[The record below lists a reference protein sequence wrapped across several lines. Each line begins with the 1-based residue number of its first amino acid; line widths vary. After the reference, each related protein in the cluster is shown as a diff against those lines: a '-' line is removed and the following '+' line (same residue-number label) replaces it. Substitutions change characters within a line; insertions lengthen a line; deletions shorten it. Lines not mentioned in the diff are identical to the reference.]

1 MKATIKLILAV
12 VLICAP
18 ALTGWA
24 MDPSVAAL
32 DQMVK
37 GKPPVERQVEIRLDV
52 VGYEVD
58 RNPRAKAQLQ
68 AVAKAGGGVFS
79 GAGIKDIKKVMSG
92 VVAGGPK
99 PKAPPTGSRLIYG
112 DSVIRHGRLER

>member
-1 MKATIKLILAV
+1 MRVTMKITAAF
-12 VLICAP
+12 VLVLFP

-37 GKPPVERQVEIRLDV
+37 GKPPVERQVDIRLDV

-68 AVAKAGGGVFS
+68 AVAKAGGGIFS

-99 PKAPPTGSRLIYG
+99 PKAPPSGSRLMYG
-112 DSVIRHGRLER
+112 DSVVRHGRLER